1 MPRWLSEGISVYEE
15 REQVRSWGQ
24 VMNPRYRELIL
35 AGGATPVSKLS
46 SAFLRPPTPM
56 HLQFAYYESSMV
68 VEYVVQR
75 FGAEALRQVLA
86 ELGESVAIN
95 DALARHTEPIEKL
108 DESFDKWLKE
118 QAQALGKDVDWEKPQ
133 LELDAGSEAMR
144 AWVDAHPKSF
154 SGWLGYGRALLA
166 ERKHKEAI
174 EPLKKAAALYPTY
187 GEPGGPWVLLA
198 GAYREAGEAK
208 AEREALEKHVA
219 LNAEAVEP
227 RVRLME
233 LASADKD
240 WKAVADVA
248 SQLAGINPLIPA
260 PHRYAAQAAEA
271 LNDRPRAIEA
281 WRTLLVLDPLDR
293 ADHHYRLAKLLAEDN
308 QLPEAKRQV
317 LQALEDAPRFREAH
331 QLLLQLV
338 DRTPTAPAP
347 APAPTEEPHP

>member
-24 VMNPRYRELIL
+24 VMNPQYRELIL

-68 VEYVVQR
+68 VQYVVER

-95 DALARHTEPIEKL
+95 DALARHTEPIDKL
-108 DESFDKWLKE
+108 DANFDQWIKG
-118 QAQALGKDVDWEKPQ
+118 QAQALGKDVDWSKPEQ
-133 LELDAGSEAMR
+133 LDADSEAMR
-144 AWVDAHPKSF
+144 AWVDAHPASF
-154 SGWLGYGRALLA
+154 WGWLGYGRALLA
-166 ERKHKEAI
+166 EHRHKEAV

-198 GAYREAGEAK
+198 GAYREAGDART
-208 AEREALEKHVA
+208 EREMLEKHVA

-227 RVRLME
+227 RIRLME
-233 LASADKD
+233 LASAEKD

-248 SQLAGINPLIPA
+248 SQLCGINPLIPA
-260 PHRYAAQAAEA
+260 PHRYAATAAEA
-271 LNDRPRAIEA
+271 LADRPRAIEA
-281 WRTLLVLDPLDR
+281 WRTLLLLDPLDR
-293 ADHHYRLAKLLAEDN
+293 ADHHYHLAKLLAEEN

-317 LQALEDAPRFREAH
+317 LQALEEAPRFREAH
-331 QLLLQLV
+331 QLLLRLA
-338 DRTPTAPAP
+338 DPAP
-347 APAPTEEPHP
+347 PAAAPPPAPTQPPHP